1 MLIREISQING
12 RGEVRRMTVEEI
24 KQTMQ
29 LINGMIH
36 DRCKRLGDSA
46 KEVYLL
52 SLALKEL
59 NQLEPKDVK

>member
-1 MLIREISQING
+1 M
-12 RGEVRRMTVEEI
+12 MTVEEI

-36 DRCKRLGDSA
+36 DRYKRPGDSA

-52 SLALKEL
+52 SLALKEI
-59 NQLEPKDVK
+59 NQLEPSDKR